1 MIRRRPAGHRLFEV
15 EPTRLAVQ
23 VNEASR
29 MNRVGMLNYDEP
41 IGSQRV
47 HASLYIDAHVFA
59 DAKAAIFSQ
68 GWVFVG
74 HDRQVVEP
82 GDWVSAASDKRR

>member
-15 EPTRLAVQ
+15 EPTQLAVQ

-41 IGSQRV
+41 IGAQRECV
-47 HASLYIDAHVFA
+47 VPSPNIEVLAVPGGGYQ
-59 DAKAAIFSQ
+59 AAAT
-68 GWVFVG
+68 
-74 HDRQVVEP
+74 QVVYELAQQSS
-82 GDWVSAASDKRR
+82 VRRSGVCR